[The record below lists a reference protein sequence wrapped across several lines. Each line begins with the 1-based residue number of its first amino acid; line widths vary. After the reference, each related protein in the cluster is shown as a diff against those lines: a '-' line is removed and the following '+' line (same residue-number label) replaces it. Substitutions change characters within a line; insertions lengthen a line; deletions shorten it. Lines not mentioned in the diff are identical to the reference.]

1 VRKAARFGIFFAMAL
16 AQLVGFA
23 LMIFGGQVMTIF
35 TRDSEIIRLGVQKG
49 LIAGWF
55 FWALALSHTMTGIFR
70 GAGKSIVPM
79 TVMLSIWCVLRIMFI
94 KVGLALFF
102 DIRIVFWAHPLTW
115 TISSIIFIIYYFT
128 ADWMKRSDD

>member
-1 VRKAARFGIFFAMAL
+1 
-16 AQLVGFA
+16 
-23 LMIFGGQVMTIF
+23 
-35 TRDSEIIRLGVQKG
+35 
-49 LIAGWF
+49 
-55 FWALALSHTMTGIFR
+55 
-70 GAGKSIVPM
+70 
-79 TVMLSIWCVLRIMFI
+79 MFI